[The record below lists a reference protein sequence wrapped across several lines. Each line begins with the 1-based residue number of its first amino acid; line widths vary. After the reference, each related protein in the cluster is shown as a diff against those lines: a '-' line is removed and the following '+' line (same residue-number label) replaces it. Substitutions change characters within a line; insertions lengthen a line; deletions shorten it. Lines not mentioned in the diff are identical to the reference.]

1 MVSLYEELLSNLGK
15 QASTSDTIKQGIQDL
30 DTNELMVLAN
40 ELAALTGDSD
50 LAAMAKILPVYSS
63 GSGNVEENIQTE
75 QAIHN
80 VDPNITAQEA
90 EEPLVTGPG
99 GEYNAL
105 SATASDEEEDTK
117 KKEDEEDD
125 AKEED
130 AKKKEDEEEDKEVSA
145 SEVLFNILK
154 EGAALED
161 LIEVRASE
169 MVEAMIK
176 QAEDYE
182 VARQIVD
189 GAAQALDANPIK
201 AYEYSEQMMDKV
213 KTVAAK
219 KDVPMS
225 EAAQAVTAEVLTV
238 AAGINSAGT
247 DKVAYMSN
255 LDELSVYASQLEH
268 EYEKVAEAIGETA
281 EAMIREQGMKMGL
294 QEPKLFDF
302 VSRSMDKVKTL
313 AAQKNINLA
322 QAAKEFLM
330 GGTGSQFGYVEPTMP
345 SPSVAPSPVKAPIN
359 SNQTQ
364 APDQYFA
371 QMAANADPQIAD
383 IATQKE
389 AAVRDYVKELIKSA
403 MVSGAYK

>member
-1 MVSLYEELLSNLGK
+1 MASLYEELLSNLGK

-40 ELAALTGDSD
+40 ELASLTGDNE
-50 LAAMAKILPVYSS
+50 LASMARILPVYSS

-80 VDPNITAQEA
+80 VDPNVLSLEVD
-90 EEPLVTGPG
+90 EPLVTGPG
-99 GEYNAL
+99 GEYDAL
-105 SATASDEEEDTK
+105 SATAADEEKEGDEEGEEEDEAD
-117 KKEDEEDD
+117 KE
-125 AKEED
+125 KEEEGS
-130 AKKKEDEEEDKEVSA
+130 KETSA

-161 LIEVRASE
+161 LIEVRASQ

-176 QAEDYE
+176 EAEDYE

-225 EAAQAVTAEVLTV
+225 EAAQAVTSEVLTV
-238 AAGINSAGT
+238 AAGMHSGGVEKSSYT
-247 DKVAYMSN
+247 SN
-255 LDELSVYASQLEH
+255 LNELNVYASQLEQ

-322 QAAKEFLM
+322 QAAQEFLM

-364 APDQYFA
+364 SPDQYFA
-371 QMAANADPQIAD
+371 QMAANADPQIA
-383 IATQKE
+383 TQKE
-389 AAVRDYVKELIKSA
+389 AAIREYVKGLIKSA